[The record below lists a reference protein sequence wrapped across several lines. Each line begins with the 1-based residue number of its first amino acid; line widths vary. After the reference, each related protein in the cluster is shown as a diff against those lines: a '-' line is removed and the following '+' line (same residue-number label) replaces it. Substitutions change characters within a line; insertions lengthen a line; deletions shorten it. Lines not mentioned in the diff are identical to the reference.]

1 MPVPGRPSAGPGADK
16 PALLFEVERLDD
28 DEPAVGVEDLFFG
41 EADAALA
48 QRRYA
53 RQYRRR
59 WDAQSWDRSLTHAV
73 CWSQAA

>member
-1 MPVPGRPSAGPGADK
+1 MPGRPSAGPGADK

-28 DEPAVGVEDLFFG
+28 DEPAVGVEVLFFG

-48 QRRYA
+48 ERRYA

-59 WDAQSWDRSLTHAV
+59 WDALSWDRNLASAGIV
-73 CWSQAA
+73 SQDDA